1 MSLSVIVPAY
11 REAGRINDTVH
22 ALRAALD
29 GADTSGGVEIVVVDD
44 GSDDGT
50 ADAARDAG
58 ADIVVELGTN
68 QGKGAAVRAGMRAS
82 TGTVVAFTDAD
93 LAYAP
98 GQIVTLLAEVAA
110 GADVVVGNRR
120 DRASVAVT
128 EVSRLRRAGSVA
140 LHRLCEWLGLG
151 HGRDTQCG
159 LKAFSRRAADLIAD
173 ASVMDRFSFD
183 VEALFLAD
191 RLGLRVVQVP
201 VEVVN
206 SASSSVRV
214 VRDGTQ
220 LVIDM
225 VRIRARALAG
235 RYPSPDSP
243 SAEAA
248 SSG

>member
-1 MSLSVIVPAY
+1 M
-11 REAGRINDTVH
+11 
-22 ALRAALD
+22 
-29 GADTSGGVEIVVVDD
+29 
-44 GSDDGT
+44 
-50 ADAARDAG
+50 
-58 ADIVVELGTN
+58 VELGTN